1 MLPYI
6 YIYIYVHVVKFG
18 CAKIGWSAEHAN
30 MGGKTRCRAM
40 ILIGYRTHNMES
52 SVIVGPKKVF

>member
-1 MLPYI
+1 MCVC
-6 YIYIYVHVVKFG
+6 VHLVNFG
-18 CAKIGWSAEHAN
+18 CAKIGWSPAEHAN

-52 SVIVGPKKVF
+52 GVIVGPKKVF